1 MNLEQYADTYTPP
14 TSGIEFLKD
23 TKIALLVGISGA
35 GKDTIQTRL
44 LENPEYHSIVT
55 HTTRPPRENNG
66 VLEQD
71 GREYHFVS
79 EAEMA
84 SLLENHNLIEI
95 NKFGQNYYGTSLA
108 EFRKAYAENK
118 IALGDIDI
126 NGIAAFREVVGDGV
140 RAIFVVPPD
149 YQSWHQRLRSRYTS
163 DEDFE
168 RELPA
173 RRTIAVNELEHVLS
187 VPYYHIII
195 NDDLE
200 RAIGAVD
207 DIAHRP
213 NTFVRQDDEAR
224 LAARDLVED
233 IRSHDI

>member
-1 MNLEQYADTYTPP
+1 MNLEQSVASYTPP
-14 TSGIEFLKD
+14 QSSIEFLKD
-23 TKIALLVGISGA
+23 TTIALLVGISGA
-35 GKDTIQTRL
+35 GKDTIQSRL
-44 LENPEYHSIVT
+44 LENPDYHSIIT
-55 HTTRPPRENNG
+55 HTTRAPRENNG
-66 VLEQD
+66 ILEQN
-71 GREYHFVS
+71 GREYHFAS

-84 SLLENHNLIEI
+84 LLLENNELIEI
-95 NKFGQNYYGTSLA
+95 NKFGQNYYATSLA

-149 YQSWHQRLRSRYTS
+149 YQSWRQRLRARYSS

-173 RRTIAVNELEHVLS
+173 RSKIALDELEHALS
-187 VPYYHIII
+187 VPYFHIII

-224 LAARDLVED
+224 LAARDLLED
-233 IRSHDI
+233 IRRHDI

>member
-1 MNLEQYADTYTPP
+1 MNLEQSVASYSPP
-14 TSGIEFLKD
+14 QSSIEFLKD
-23 TKIALLVGISGA
+23 TTIALLVGISGA
-35 GKDTIQTRL
+35 GKDTIQARL
-44 LENPEYHSIVT
+44 LENPDYHSIIT

-66 VLEQD
+66 ILEQN

-84 SLLENHNLIEI
+84 SLLENDELIEI
-95 NKFGQNYYGTSLA
+95 NKFGQNYYATSMA

-126 NGIAAFREVVGDGV
+126 NGIAAFREVVGDAV

-149 YQSWHQRLRSRYTS
+149 YQSWRQRLRARYSS

-173 RRTIAVNELEHVLS
+173 RSKIAVDELEHALS
-187 VPYYHIII
+187 VPYFHIII

-213 NTFVRQDDEAR
+213 NAFVRQDDEAR
-224 LAARDLVED
+224 LAARDLLED
-233 IRSHDI
+233 IRRHDI

>member
-1 MNLEQYADTYTPP
+1 MNLEQYVDTYMPP
-14 TSGIEFLKD
+14 TSAIEFLND

-35 GKDTIQTRL
+35 GKDTIQARL
-44 LENPEYHSIVT
+44 LENPDYHSIIT

-66 VLEQD
+66 VLEQN
-71 GREYHFVS
+71 GREYHFVT
-79 EAEMA
+79 EVEMA
-84 SLLENHNLIEI
+84 ALLENHELIEI

-118 IALGDIDI
+118 IALGDIDT
-126 NGIAAFREVVGDGV
+126 NGIAAFRAVVGEAV

-149 YQSWHQRLRSRYTS
+149 YQSWRQRLEARYTS
-163 DEDFE
+163 EEAFE

-173 RRTIAVNELEHVLS
+173 RRAIAIDELEHALGVA
-187 VPYYHIII
+187 YFHIII

-224 LAARDLVED
+224 LAARDLLED
-233 IRSHDI
+233 IRRRDI